1 MDVRGTAACTACDDI
16 ILFRVAVLL
25 CGVLLW
31 LGFESYWLF
40 IAWFMLLIVIF
51 LLVFSFFFFLLLPV
65 SEVVVSF
72 FVILIKFS
80 LCKSL
85 LSRTAVQ

>member
-51 LLVFSFFFFLLLPV
+51 LLVFSFFFFYYLLVRWL
-65 SEVVVSF
+65 F
-72 FVILIKFS
+72 LS
-80 LCKSL
+80 L
-85 LSRTAVQ
+85 

>member
-1 MDVRGTAACTACDDI
+1 MDVRGTAACSACDDI

-40 IAWFMLLIVIF
+40 IAWVY
-51 LLVFSFFFFLLLPV
+51 VAYCNFSAGL
-65 SEVVVSF
+65 
-72 FVILIKFS
+72 
-80 LCKSL
+80 
-85 LSRTAVQ
+85 